1 MDSIVWETLR
11 KAISE
16 AQSLRAAAQ
25 DEIDRLRAQGE
36 VEMDH
41 AEGAFSRLA
50 AAEEDLRCLQKA
62 YEDLGGDPTTQFS

>member
-11 KAISE
+11 KAIIE
-16 AQSLRAAAQ
+16 AQDRRAEAQ
-25 DEIDRLRAQGE
+25 DEIDRLRDQGE

-41 AEGAFSRLA
+41 AEGAFGRLTT
-50 AAEEDLRCLQKA
+50 AEEDLHCLQKA

>member
-11 KAISE
+11 KAIIE
-16 AQSLRAAAQ
+16 AQDLRAEAQ

-41 AEGAFSRLA
+41 AEGAFARLA
-50 AAEEDLRCLQKA
+50 TAESDLRCLQKA